1 MAFGWAGS
9 TVDRYTH
16 WIASRH
22 DLNTMY
28 RNALDFYLWQPGQ
41 AKTAFGNNHVMS
53 ITGSGLAIG
62 SNVWIV
68 PTGFIMKVGGN
79 VQIDG
84 NLECEKIDVKN
95 IAADFVFEEGY
106 KRPNLYELEQF
117 IKQNKHLP
125 GIPPASVTKEGVDLG
140 ELTSILLQKVEE
152 LTLSPLIKT
161 KRSKNCRSSFLKHQ
175 TTNFKKIADYENI

>member
-1 MAFGWAGS
+1 
-9 TVDRYTH
+9 
-16 WIASRH
+16 
-22 DLNTMY
+22 
-28 RNALDFYLWQPGQ
+28 
-41 AKTAFGNNHVMS
+41 
-53 ITGSGLAIG
+53 
-62 SNVWIV
+62 
-68 PTGFIMKVGGN
+68 MKVGGN

-152 LTLSPLIKT
+152 LTLYTIDQ
-161 KRSKNCRSSFLKHQ
+161 N
-175 TTNFKKIADYENI
+175 KKIEELQKQLL